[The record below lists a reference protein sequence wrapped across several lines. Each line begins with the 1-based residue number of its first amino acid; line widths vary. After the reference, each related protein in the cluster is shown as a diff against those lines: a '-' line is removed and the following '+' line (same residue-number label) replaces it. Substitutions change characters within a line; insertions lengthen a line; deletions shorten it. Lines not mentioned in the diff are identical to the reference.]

1 MPEPD
6 TRRLII
12 LGSTGSIG
20 VQTLDVVAH
29 LNALA
34 DRGEHPTRYEVVAL
48 AAGRN
53 ASRLRQQADEHQV
66 EHIALADEHAPFDAP
81 LRRGADAAES
91 LIQDVEADL
100 VVSAMVGAAGL
111 PATLAA
117 ARKGIDI
124 ALANK
129 ETLVAAG
136 ALVTQAA
143 HASGAALLPLDSEHS
158 ALWQCLAGLSQDPAL
173 TPALRS
179 LPDGVRRLILT
190 ASGGPFREWPAE
202 RIASATREQALAH
215 PTWNMG
221 PKITV
226 DCASMTNKALE
237 LIEAHWLYAAPA
249 DRLGVLVHP
258 QSIVH
263 SVVEC
268 HDGSQ
273 LAQLGTTDMRTPI
286 QIALTHPCRAPAPAP
301 RLDLA
306 SVARLDFEAPDPVR
320 FPSIA
325 RASEVI
331 ERGGIAGAVFNAANE
346 AAVEAFLEEGSSL
359 PFGAISELAGAA
371 LDELGS
377 GELTSLDD
385 ALAADAE
392 ARRYVARRLV
402 EA

>member
-1 MPEPD
+1 MPE

-20 VQTLDVVAH
+20 VQTLEVVER

-34 DRGEHPTRYEVVAL
+34 ERGEHPTRYEIVAL

-53 ASRLRQQADEHQV
+53 ASRLREQASRFRVRHL
-66 EHIALADEHAPFDAP
+66 ALADVDVEFAGAA
-81 LRRGADAAES
+81 RRGPDAAES
-91 LIQDVEADL
+91 LIHDVEADL

-117 ARKGIDI
+117 ARKGVDI

-129 ETLVAAG
+129 EALVAAG
-136 ALVTQAA
+136 SLVTRAA
-143 HASGAALLPLDSEHS
+143 RASGAALLPLDSEHS
-158 ALWQCLAGLSQDPAL
+158 ALWQCLSGLSRDPAL
-173 TPALRS
+173 TPALPR
-179 LPDGVRRLILT
+179 LPEGVRRLILT
-190 ASGGPFREWPAE
+190 ASGGPFRDWDADQ
-202 RIASATREQALAH
+202 IATATREQALAH
-215 PTWNMG
+215 PTWDMG
-221 PKITV
+221 PKITI

-258 QSIVH
+258 QSIIH
-263 SVVEC
+263 SIVETA
-268 HDGSQ
+268 DGSQ
-273 LAQLGTTDMRTPI
+273 LAQLGAPDMRTPI
-286 QIALTHPCRAPAPAP
+286 QIALTHPHRAPAPAP

-306 SVARLDFEAPDPVR
+306 ALGRLDFEAPDPRR
-320 FPSIA
+320 FPALACA
-325 RASEVI
+325 REVI

-346 AAVEAFLEEGSSL
+346 AAVEAFLDPGSSL
-359 PFGAISELAGAA
+359 SFGMIAELAADA
-371 LDELGS
+371 LRELGA
-377 GELTSLDD
+377 GDLTSLDD

-392 ARRYVARRLV
+392 ARRFVARRLV